1 MAAPTVSCHAVARPR
16 DESLG
21 TAYRTIAVVGPPN
34 SGKTTLFNRLTK
46 LRQKVGNFPGVT
58 VEHHTG
64 YVRDANG
71 KEVALIDLPGVYSL
85 TPKSEDEKVAID
97 VLTGQMPGTPRP
109 DAVILVLNSTNLH
122 SHLVLAARVIALGI
136 PTLVLL
142 NMADELRKQG
152 GHVDVLSLARE
163 LGTPVALVSAT
174 TGEGIVAVQNFLS
187 SATVGPEPLELP
199 VVGST
204 RGYREWAVRVGTNA
218 KYRRPAAP
226 IWTQRLDALFL
237 HRVWGPIIFAVVVIG
252 VFQTIFAVGQPLSN
266 LLQKFLD
273 VTGAQ
278 LGNHLPAGMFQSLL
292 VNGVWKGTGSVLV
305 FLPQI
310 LLLFLVIGILED
322 SGYLSRA
329 AVIADKTMSRVG
341 LNGKSF
347 IPLLSAYAC
356 AVPAIMATRTIESK
370 RDRMATILI
379 APFMTCSARLPVYT
393 MVIAA
398 FLPNRPVMGV
408 FLGTRALAMLGL
420 YVLGF
425 LMAIATARLLKSTV
439 LRSKD
444 TPFILEMP
452 PYRWPTLSSLGLR
465 LVDRGKA
472 FLYRAGTVIMLV
484 SLLLW
489 AATNFPMHH
498 GQPPAV
504 QDSVV
509 ATVGH
514 AIEPVIRPL
523 GFDWK
528 IGVGLITSMAA
539 REVIISTLG
548 TLHGVDAQNHA
559 VDLQA
564 ALRQELSPAGA
575 VALLVFF
582 AFAMQCMSTV
592 AVVRRETNGWKWP
605 ILQFSYMTVVAY
617 VAAFAA
623 YNIVGHFTH

>member
-1 MAAPTVSCHAVARPR
+1 MGASTMSCHAAAPVHETGA
-16 DESLG
+16 
-21 TAYRTIAVVGPPN
+21 AYRTVAVVGPPN
-34 SGKTTLFNRLTK
+34 SGKTTLFNRLTR

-64 YVRDANG
+64 YIRDAHG
-71 KEVALIDLPGVYSL
+71 EEVALVDLPGVYSL
-85 TPKSEDEKVAID
+85 TPKSEDEKVAVD
-97 VLTGQMPGTPRP
+97 VLTGNMPGMPSP
-109 DAVILVLNSTNLH
+109 HAVIVVLNSTNLH
-122 SHLVLAARVIALGI
+122 THLVLAARVIALGL

-142 NMADELRKQG
+142 NMADELRKQD
-152 GHVDVLSLARE
+152 GHVDVLALARD
-163 LGTPVALVSAT
+163 LGTPVALVSAI
-174 TGEGIVAVQNFLS
+174 TGEGLEAVQNFLS
-187 SATVGPEPLELP
+187 SAAASPEPLELP
-199 VVGST
+199 VIGST
-204 RGYREWAVRVGTNA
+204 RGYREWAVRVGSNA
-218 KYRRPAAP
+218 GYRRPATP
-226 IWTQRLDALFL
+226 IWTARLDSIFL
-237 HRVWGPIIFAVVVIG
+237 HRIWGPVIFAVVVIG

-266 LLQKFLD
+266 LFQKFLD
-273 VTGAQ
+273 STGAAI
-278 LGNHLPAGMFQSLL
+278 GNHLPAGMLQSLI
-292 VNGVWKGTGSVLV
+292 VNGVWKGAGSVLV

-329 AVIADKTMSRVG
+329 AVIADRTMSRAG

-370 RDRMATILI
+370 RDRIATILI

-398 FLPNRPVMGV
+398 FLPNRPLLGP
-408 FLGTRALAMLGL
+408 FLGTRAAAMLGL

-425 LMAIATARLLKSTV
+425 LMAVATARLLKSTV
-439 LRSKD
+439 LKSKD
-444 TPFILEMP
+444 APFILEMP
-452 PYRWPTLSSLGLR
+452 PYRWPVPASLGLR

-472 FLYRAGTVIMLV
+472 FLYRAGTVILLV
-484 SLLLW
+484 TLLLW

-509 ATVGH
+509 AKLGQT
-514 AIEPVIRPL
+514 IEPVIRPL

-528 IGVGLITSMAA
+528 IGVGLLTSIAA
-539 REVIISTLG
+539 REVIIATLG
-548 TLHGVDAQNHA
+548 TLYGVDPESHA
-559 VDLQA
+559 ADLQT
-564 ALRQELSPAGA
+564 ALHHELTPAGA

-582 AFAMQCMSTV
+582 AFAMQCMSTI

-605 ILQFSYMTVVAY
+605 ALQFTYMTVAAY

-623 YNIVGHFTH
+623 YRIVGHFIG

>member
-1 MAAPTVSCHAVARPR
+1 MSCHEVARPG
-16 DESLG
+16 DETPG

-34 SGKTTLFNRLTK
+34 SGKTTLFNRLTR

-64 YVRDANG
+64 YVRDAEG
-71 KEVALIDLPGVYSL
+71 QEIALIDLPGVYSL
-85 TPKSEDEKVAID
+85 SPKSEDEKVAVD

-109 DAVILVLNSTNLH
+109 DAIILVLNSTNLH
-122 SHLVLAARVIALGI
+122 SHLVLAARVIALGT

-152 GHVDVLSLARE
+152 GHVDVLSLARQ
-163 LGTPVALVSAT
+163 LGTPVALISAT
-174 TGEGIVAVQNFLS
+174 TGEGIVAVQNFLD
-187 SATVGPEPLELP
+187 SAVTSPEPLGLP

-204 RGYREWAVRVGTNA
+204 RGYREWAVRVGENA
-218 KYRRPAAP
+218 RYRRPATP
-226 IWTQRLDALFL
+226 IWTQRLDAVFL
-237 HRVWGPIIFAVVVIG
+237 HRVWGPLIFALVVVGI
-252 VFQTIFAVGQPLSN
+252 FQMIFAVGQAPSN
-266 LLQKFLD
+266 LLQRLLD
-273 VTGAQ
+273 VVGVRLGA
-278 LGNHLPAGMFQSLL
+278 HLPPGMFSSLII
-292 VNGVWKGTGSVLV
+292 NGVLKGTGSVLV

-329 AVIADKTMSRVG
+329 AVIADRTMSRVG

-356 AVPAIMATRTIESK
+356 AVPAIMATRTIENK

-398 FLPNRPVMGV
+398 FLPNRPLLGV
-408 FLGTRALAMLGL
+408 FLGTRAVAMLGL

-425 LMAIATARLLKSTV
+425 LMAVLTARLLKSTI

-444 TPFILEMP
+444 APFILEMP
-452 PYRWPTLSSLGLR
+452 PYRWPTISSLGLR

-484 SLLLW
+484 TLLLW

-498 GQPPAV
+498 GQPPEV
-504 QDSVV
+504 QNSVV
-509 ATVGH
+509 ARMGH

-528 IGVGLITSMAA
+528 IGVGLVTSLAA
-539 REVIISTLG
+539 REVIIATLG
-548 TLHGVDAQNHA
+548 TLNGVDPESHA
-559 VDLQA
+559 TDLQA
-564 ALRQELSPAGA
+564 ALRHELTPAAA

-582 AFAMQCMSTV
+582 AFAMQCMSTL

-605 ILQFSYMTVVAY
+605 ALQFTYMTVVAY
-617 VAAFAA
+617 ISAFAA
-623 YNIVGHFTH
+623 YNIVGRLIH

>member
-1 MAAPTVSCHAVARPR
+1 MAASTMSCHAPAPVQEIGKAH
-16 DESLG
+16 
-21 TAYRTIAVVGPPN
+21 RTVAVVGPPN
-34 SGKTTLFNRLTK
+34 SGKTTLFNRLTR
-46 LRQKVGNFPGVT
+46 LHQKVGNFPGVT

-64 YVRDANG
+64 FVRDLNG
-71 KEVALIDLPGVYSL
+71 EEVALVDLPGVYSL
-85 TPKSEDEKVAID
+85 TPKSEDEKVAVD
-97 VLTGQMPGTPRP
+97 VLTGQMPGMPAP
-109 DAVILVLNSTNLH
+109 DAVIVVLNSNNLH
-122 SHLVLAARVIALGI
+122 THLVLAARVIALGL

-142 NMADELRKQG
+142 NMADELRKQD

-174 TGEGIVAVQNFLS
+174 TGEGLHAVQNFLS
-187 SATVGPEPLELP
+187 SETAAPEPLELP
-199 VVGST
+199 VLGST
-204 RGYREWAVRVGTNA
+204 RGYREWAVRVGA
-218 KYRRPAAP
+218 QAGYRRPSTP
-226 IWTQRLDALFL
+226 VWTARLDAIFL
-237 HRVWGPIIFAVVVIG
+237 HRIWGPVIFAAVVIA
-252 VFQTIFAVGQPLSN
+252 VFQTIFALGQPLSN
-266 LLQKFLD
+266 LFQKFLD
-273 VTGAQ
+273 ATGAS
-278 LGNHLPAGMFQSLL
+278 LGHYLPAGMLQSL
-292 VNGVWKGTGSVLV
+292 VINGVWKGTGSVLV

-329 AVIADKTMSRVG
+329 AVIADRTMSRVG

-370 RDRMATILI
+370 RDRIATILI

-398 FLPNRPVMGV
+398 FLPEHRLLGP
-408 FLGTRALAMLGL
+408 FLGTRAAAMLGL

-425 LMAIATARLLKSTV
+425 LMAVATARLLKSTV
-439 LRSKD
+439 LKSKD
-444 TPFILEMP
+444 SPFILEMP
-452 PYRWPTLSSLGLR
+452 PYRWPMPASLGLR

-484 SLLLW
+484 TLLLW

-498 GQPPAV
+498 GQPPQV

-509 ATVGH
+509 AKLGQT
-514 AIEPVIRPL
+514 IEPAIRPL

-528 IGVGLITSMAA
+528 IGVGLVTSIAA
-539 REVIISTLG
+539 REVIIATLG
-548 TLHGVDAQNHA
+548 TLYGVDPESHA
-559 VDLQA
+559 TDLET
-564 ALRQELSPAGA
+564 ALRHELTPAGA

-605 ILQFSYMTVVAY
+605 AIQFAYMTAVAY

-623 YNIVGHFTH
+623 YHIVGHIVR

>member
-1 MAAPTVSCHAVARPR
+1 MSASAASCHAVARST
-16 DESLG
+16 DDAVG
-21 TAYRTIAVVGPPN
+21 TAYRTVAVVGPPN
-34 SGKTTLFNRLTK
+34 SGKTTLFNRLTR

-64 YVRDANG
+64 FVRDSEG
-71 KEVALIDLPGVYSL
+71 QEIALIDLPGVYSL
-85 TPKSEDEKVAID
+85 TPKSEDEKVAVD
-97 VLTGQMPGTPRP
+97 VLTGHMPGTPKP
-109 DAVILVLNSTNLH
+109 DAIILVLNSTNLH
-122 SHLVLAARVIALGI
+122 SHLVLAARVIALGT

-152 GHVDVLSLARE
+152 GHVDVLSLARQ

-174 TGEGIVAVQNFLS
+174 TGEGIVAVQNFLD
-187 SATVGPEPLELP
+187 SAGASPEPLELP

-204 RGYREWAVRVGTNA
+204 RGYREWAVRVGENA
-218 KYRRPAAP
+218 KYRRPATP
-226 IWTQRLDALFL
+226 VWTQRLDSVFL
-237 HRVWGPIIFAVVVIG
+237 HHIWGSVIFAVVVIA

-266 LLQKFLD
+266 LLQRFLD
-273 VTGAQ
+273 VSGAQ
-278 LGNHLPAGMFQSLL
+278 IGSHLPQGLFSSLII
-292 VNGVWKGTGSVLV
+292 NGVWKGTGSVLV

-329 AVIADKTMSRVG
+329 AVIADRTMSRVG

-370 RDRMATILI
+370 RDRIATILI

-398 FLPNRPVMGV
+398 FLPNRPLLGV
-408 FLGTRALAMLGL
+408 FLGTRAVAMLGL

-425 LMAIATARLLKSTV
+425 VMAVLTARLLKSTI
-439 LRSKD
+439 LKSKD
-444 TPFILEMP
+444 APFILEMP
-452 PYRWPTLSSLGLR
+452 PYRWPTLASLGLR

-484 SLLLW
+484 TLLLW

-504 QDSVV
+504 QDSIV
-509 ATVGH
+509 AKLGH

-523 GFDWK
+523 GFDWQ
-528 IGVGLITSMAA
+528 IGVGLVTSMAA
-539 REVIISTLG
+539 REVIIATLG
-548 TLHGVDAQNHA
+548 TLNGIDPQSHSM
-559 VDLQA
+559 DLQA
-564 ALRQELSPAGA
+564 ALRQELTPAAA

-582 AFAMQCMSTV
+582 ALAMQCMSTI

-605 ILQFSYMTVVAY
+605 ALQFGYMTVVAY
-617 VAAFAA
+617 VASFAA
-623 YNIVGHFTH
+623 YNIVGHFVR

>member
-218 KYRRPAAP
+218 NYRRPAAP

-509 ATVGH
+509 ASVGH

>member
-1 MAAPTVSCHAVARPR
+1 MSCHAVAPVNETR
-16 DESLG
+16 
-21 TAYRTIAVVGPPN
+21 TAYRTVAVIGPPN
-34 SGKTTLFNRLTK
+34 SGKTTLFNRLTR

-64 YVRDANG
+64 IVRDPNG
-71 KEVALIDLPGVYSL
+71 EEVALVDLPGVYSL

-97 VLTGQMPGTPRP
+97 VLTGNMPGMPAP
-109 DAVILVLNSTNLH
+109 DAVIVVLNSNNLH
-122 SHLVLAARVIALGI
+122 THLVLAARVIALGM

-142 NMADELRKQG
+142 NMADELRKQHG
-152 GHVDVLSLARE
+152 DVDVLSLARE

-174 TGEGIVAVQNFLS
+174 TGEGLEAVQNFLS
-187 SATVGPEPLELP
+187 SAAPRPEPLELP
-199 VVGST
+199 VIGSA

-218 KYRRPAAP
+218 GYRRPATP
-226 IWTQRLDALFL
+226 VWTARLDSIFL
-237 HRVWGPIIFAVVVIG
+237 HRIWGPVIFAVVVIA
-252 VFQTIFAVGQPLSN
+252 VFQTIFALGQPLSN
-266 LLQKFLD
+266 LFQKFLD
-273 VTGAQ
+273 STGAAI
-278 LGNHLPAGMFQSLL
+278 GNHLPHGMLQSLII
-292 VNGVWKGTGSVLV
+292 NGIWKGTGSVLV

-329 AVIADKTMSRVG
+329 AVIADRTMSSVG

-370 RDRMATILI
+370 RDRIATILI

-398 FLPNRPVMGV
+398 FLPEQRLLGP
-408 FLGTRALAMLGL
+408 FLGTRAAAMLGL

-425 LMAIATARLLKSTV
+425 LMAVATARLLKSTV
-439 LRSKD
+439 LKSKD
-444 TPFILEMP
+444 SPFIMEMP
-452 PYRWPTLSSLGLR
+452 PYRWPVPSSLGLR

-472 FLYRAGTVIMLV
+472 FLYRAGTIILLV
-484 SLLLW
+484 TLLLW

-509 ATVGH
+509 AQLGQ
-514 AIEPVIRPL
+514 AIEPAIRPL

-528 IGVGLITSMAA
+528 IGVGLLTSVAA
-539 REVIISTLG
+539 REVIIATLG
-548 TLHGVDAQNHA
+548 TLYGVDPASHA
-559 VDLQA
+559 VDLQT
-564 ALRQELSPAGA
+564 ALRHELTPAGA

-582 AFAMQCMSTV
+582 AFAMQCMSTI

-605 ILQFSYMTVVAY
+605 ALQFAYMTAVAY

-623 YNIVGHFTH
+623 YHIVGYFIG

>member
-1 MAAPTVSCHAVARPR
+1 MSCHVVAPPR
-16 DESLG
+16 DETLG

-34 SGKTTLFNRLTK
+34 SGKTTLFNRLTR

-64 YVRDANG
+64 YVRDSEG
-71 KEVALIDLPGVYSL
+71 QEIALIDLPGVYSL
-85 TPKSEDEKVAID
+85 TPKSEDEKVAVD
-97 VLTGQMPGTPRP
+97 VLTGQMPSTPRP
-109 DAVILVLNSTNLH
+109 DAIILVLNSTNLH
-122 SHLVLAARVIALGI
+122 SHLVLAARVIALGT

-142 NMADELRKQG
+142 NMADELRAQG
-152 GHVDVLSLARE
+152 GHVDVLSLARQ

-174 TGEGIVAVQNFLS
+174 TGEGIVAVQNFLD
-187 SATVGPEPLELP
+187 SAVASPEPLGLP

-204 RGYREWAVRVGTNA
+204 RGYREWAVRVGENA
-218 KYRRPAAP
+218 KYRRPATP
-226 IWTQRLDALFL
+226 VWTQRLDSLFL
-237 HRVWGPIIFAVVVIG
+237 HRIWGSVIFAVVVIA

-266 LLQKFLD
+266 LLQRFLD
-273 VTGAQ
+273 VSGAQ
-278 LGNHLPAGMFQSLL
+278 IATHLPQGMFSSLII
-292 VNGVWKGTGSVLV
+292 NGVWKGTGSVLV

-329 AVIADKTMSRVG
+329 AVIADRTMSRVG

-356 AVPAIMATRTIESK
+356 AVPAIMATRTIENK
-370 RDRMATILI
+370 RDRIATILI

-398 FLPNRPVMGV
+398 FLPNRALLGV
-408 FLGTRALAMLGL
+408 FLGTRAVAMLGL

-425 LMAIATARLLKSTV
+425 LMAVLTARLLKSTI

-444 TPFILEMP
+444 APFILEMP
-452 PYRWPTLSSLGLR
+452 PYRWPTISSLGLR

-484 SLLLW
+484 TLLLW

-498 GQPPAV
+498 GQPPEI
-504 QDSVV
+504 QNSVV
-509 ATVGH
+509 ARMGQT
-514 AIEPVIRPL
+514 IEPVIRPL

-528 IGVGLITSMAA
+528 IGVGLVTSLAA
-539 REVIISTLG
+539 REVIIATLG
-548 TLHGVDAQNHA
+548 TLNGVDPESHA
-559 VDLQA
+559 TDLQA
-564 ALRQELSPAGA
+564 ALRHELTPAAA

-582 AFAMQCMSTV
+582 AFAMQCMSTL

-605 ILQFSYMTVVAY
+605 ALQFSYMTVVAY
-617 VAAFAA
+617 VSAFAA
-623 YNIVGHFTH
+623 YNIVGHFIH

>member
-1 MAAPTVSCHAVARPR
+1 MSCHAVAPPR
-16 DESLG
+16 GETLG
-21 TAYRTIAVVGPPN
+21 SSYRTIAVIGPPN

-64 YVRDANG
+64 YLRDANG
-71 KEVALIDLPGVYSL
+71 EEIALIDLPGVYSL
-85 TPKSEDEKVAID
+85 TPKSEDEKVAVD
-97 VLTGQMPGTPRP
+97 VLTGQMPGTARP

-122 SHLVLAARVIALGI
+122 THLVLAARVIALGI

-142 NMADELRKQG
+142 NMADELRKLD

-163 LGTPVALVSAT
+163 LGTPVALISAT
-174 TGEGIVAVQNFLS
+174 TGEGMIAVQNFLS
-187 SATVGPEPLELP
+187 AAVATPEPLELP

-204 RGYREWAVRVGTNA
+204 RGYREWAVRVGSNA
-218 KYRRPAAP
+218 NYRRPVTP
-226 IWTQRLDALFL
+226 VWTARLDAIFL
-237 HRVWGPIIFAVVVIG
+237 HRVWGPIIFGLVVIG

-273 VTGAQ
+273 TTGTQ
-278 LGNHLPAGMFQSLL
+278 LGAHLPAGMFQSLII
-292 VNGVWKGTGSVLV
+292 NGVWKGTGSVLV

-329 AVIADKTMSRVG
+329 AVIADRTMSRVG

-370 RDRMATILI
+370 RDRIATILI

-398 FLPNRPVMGV
+398 FLPARPLLGV
-408 FLGTRALAMLGL
+408 FLGTRAAAMLGL

-425 LMAIATARLLKSTV
+425 LMAVLTARLLKSTI
-439 LRSKD
+439 LKSKD
-444 TPFILEMP
+444 APFILEMP
-452 PYRWPTLSSLGLR
+452 PYRWPVPASLALR
-465 LVDRGKA
+465 VVDRGKA

-498 GQPPAV
+498 GQPPEI
-504 QDSVV
+504 QNSVV
-509 ATVGH
+509 AQLGH

-528 IGVGLITSMAA
+528 IGVGLLTSLAA
-539 REVIISTLG
+539 REVIIATLG
-548 TLHGVDAQNHA
+548 TLNGIDPQSHA
-559 VDLQA
+559 TGLQG
-564 ALRQELSPAGA
+564 ALRQELTPAGA
-575 VALLVFF
+575 VALLIFF
-582 AFAMQCMSTV
+582 AFAMQCMSTI

-605 ILQFSYMTVVAY
+605 ILQFTYMTLVAY

-623 YNIVGHFTH
+623 YRIVGHFVH

>member
-1 MAAPTVSCHAVARPR
+1 MSCHAVASPR
-16 DESLG
+16 DETAG

-34 SGKTTLFNRLTK
+34 SGKTTLFNRLTR

-64 YVRDANG
+64 YVRDSEG
-71 KEVALIDLPGVYSL
+71 QEIALIDLPGVYSL
-85 TPKSEDEKVAID
+85 TPKSEDEKVAVD

-109 DAVILVLNSTNLH
+109 DAIILVLNSTNLH
-122 SHLVLAARVIALGI
+122 SHLVLAARVIALGT

-142 NMADELRKQG
+142 NMADELHKQG
-152 GHVDVLSLARE
+152 GHVDVLSLARQ

-174 TGEGIVAVQNFLS
+174 TGEGIVAVQNFLDAAVAS
-187 SATVGPEPLELP
+187 PEPLELP

-204 RGYREWAVRVGTNA
+204 RGYREWAVRVGENA
-218 KYRRPAAP
+218 KYRRPATP
-226 IWTQRLDALFL
+226 VWTQRLDSLFL
-237 HRVWGPIIFAVVVIG
+237 HRIWGSVIFAVVVIA

-266 LLQKFLD
+266 LLQRFLD
-273 VTGAQ
+273 VSGAQ
-278 LGNHLPAGMFQSLL
+278 IATHLPQGMFSSLII
-292 VNGVWKGTGSVLV
+292 NGVWKGTGSVLV

-329 AVIADKTMSRVG
+329 AVIADRTMSRVG

-356 AVPAIMATRTIESK
+356 AVPAIMATRTIENK
-370 RDRMATILI
+370 RDRIATILI

-398 FLPNRPVMGV
+398 FLPNRPLLGV
-408 FLGTRALAMLGL
+408 FLGTRAVAMLGL

-425 LMAIATARLLKSTV
+425 LMAVLTARLLKSTI

-444 TPFILEMP
+444 APFILEMP
-452 PYRWPTLSSLGLR
+452 PYRWPTISSLGLR

-484 SLLLW
+484 TLLLW

-498 GQPPAV
+498 GQPPEI
-504 QDSVV
+504 QNSVV
-509 ATVGH
+509 ARMGQS
-514 AIEPVIRPL
+514 IEPVIRPL

-528 IGVGLITSMAA
+528 IGVGLVTSLAA
-539 REVIISTLG
+539 REVIIATLG
-548 TLHGVDAQNHA
+548 TLNGVDPESHA
-559 VDLQA
+559 TDLQA
-564 ALRQELSPAGA
+564 ALRHELTPAAA

-582 AFAMQCMSTV
+582 AFAMQCMSTL

-605 ILQFSYMTVVAY
+605 ALQFSYMTVVAY
-617 VAAFAA
+617 VSAFAA
-623 YNIVGHFTH
+623 YNLVEHFVR

>member
-1 MAAPTVSCHAVARPR
+1 MGASTVSCHAVAPPR
-16 DESLG
+16 DEALG
-21 TAYRTIAVVGPPN
+21 SSYRTIAVVGPPN

-64 YVRDANG
+64 YLRDANG
-71 KEVALIDLPGVYSL
+71 EEIALIDLPGVYSL

-97 VLTGQMPGTPRP
+97 VLTGQMYGTSRP
-109 DAVILVLNSTNLH
+109 EAVILVLNSTNLH
-122 SHLVLAARVIALGI
+122 THLVLAARVIALGI

-152 GHVDVLSLARE
+152 GRVDVLSLARE
-163 LGTPVALVSAT
+163 LGTPVALISAT
-174 TGEGIVAVQNFLS
+174 TGEGMIAVQNFLS
-187 SATVGPEPLELP
+187 SAAVTPEPLELP

-218 KYRRPAAP
+218 GYRRPATP
-226 IWTQRLDALFL
+226 VWTARLDAIFL
-237 HRVWGPIIFAVVVIG
+237 HRVWGPIIFGLVVIG

-273 VTGAQ
+273 TTGAQ
-278 LGNHLPAGMFQSLL
+278 LGAHLPAGMFQSLII
-292 VNGVWKGTGSVLV
+292 NGVWKGTGSVLV

-329 AVIADKTMSRVG
+329 AVIADRTMSRVG

-370 RDRMATILI
+370 RDRIATILV

-398 FLPNRPVMGV
+398 FLPARPLLGI
-408 FLGTRALAMLGL
+408 FLGTRAVAMLGL

-425 LMAIATARLLKSTV
+425 LMAVLTARLLKSTI
-439 LRSKD
+439 LKSKD
-444 TPFILEMP
+444 APFILEMP
-452 PYRWPTLSSLGLR
+452 PYRWPMPASLALR
-465 LVDRGKA
+465 VVDRGKA

-498 GQPPAV
+498 GQPPEI

-509 ATVGH
+509 AQLGH

-528 IGVGLITSMAA
+528 IGVGLLTSLAA
-539 REVIISTLG
+539 REVIIATLG
-548 TLHGVDAQNHA
+548 TLNGIDPQSHA
-559 VDLQA
+559 TGLQA
-564 ALRQELSPAGA
+564 ALRHELTPAGA

-582 AFAMQCMSTV
+582 AFAMQCMSTI

-605 ILQFSYMTVVAY
+605 ILQFSYMTLVAY

-623 YNIVGHFTH
+623 YNIVGHFVQ

>member
-1 MAAPTVSCHAVARPR
+1 MGASTMSCHSVAQPR
-16 DESLG
+16 DEAAGS
-21 TAYRTIAVVGPPN
+21 YRTIAVVGPPN

-64 YVRDANG
+64 YIRDANG
-71 KEVALIDLPGVYSL
+71 EEVALIDLPGVYSL
-85 TPKSEDEKVAID
+85 TPKSEDEKVAVD
-97 VLTGQMPGTPRP
+97 VLTGKMPGTAAP
-109 DAVILVLNSTNLH
+109 DAIILVLNSTNLH
-122 SHLVLAARVIALGI
+122 THLVLAARVIALGK

-142 NMADELRKQG
+142 NMADELRKQD

-163 LGTPVALVSAT
+163 LGTPVALVSAA
-174 TGEGIVAVQNFLS
+174 TGEGLNAVQNFLA
-187 SATVGPEPLELP
+187 SATPTPEPLELP

-204 RGYREWAVRVGTNA
+204 RGYREWAVRVGQNA
-218 KYRRPAAP
+218 GYRRPATP
-226 IWTQRLDALFL
+226 VWTARLDSIFL
-237 HRVWGPIIFAVVVIG
+237 HRIWGPAIFGLVVIG
-252 VFQTIFAVGQPLSN
+252 VFQTIFALGQPLSN
-266 LLQKFLD
+266 LLQHLLD
-273 VTGAQ
+273 TTG
-278 LGNHLPAGMFQSLL
+278 LKIGNHLPAGMFQSLI

-329 AVIADKTMSRVG
+329 AVIADRTMSRVG

-370 RDRMATILI
+370 RDRIATILI

-398 FLPNRPVMGV
+398 FLPDHRLLGP
-408 FLGTRALAMLGL
+408 FLGTRATAMLGL
-420 YVLGF
+420 YVVGF
-425 LMAIATARLLKSTV
+425 LMAVITARLLKSTV
-439 LRSKD
+439 LKSKD
-444 TPFILEMP
+444 APFILEMP
-452 PYRWPTLSSLGLR
+452 PYRWPTPASLGLR

-498 GQPPAV
+498 GQPPQV

-509 ATVGH
+509 AKVGH
-514 AIEPVIRPL
+514 MIEPAIRPL

-528 IGVGLITSMAA
+528 IGVGLLTSVAA
-539 REVIISTLG
+539 REVIIATLG
-548 TLHGVDAQNHA
+548 TLHGVDPESHA
-559 VDLQA
+559 SDLQV
-564 ALRQELSPAGA
+564 ALRHELTPAGA
-575 VALLVFF
+575 VALLIFF
-582 AFAMQCMSTV
+582 AFAMQCMSTI

-605 ILQFSYMTVVAY
+605 VLQFTYMTAVAY
-617 VAAFAA
+617 LAAFAA
-623 YNIVGHFTH
+623 YNIVQHFVH